1 MNKVLFIFLVLLLV
15 FISGCVTNEANSESL
30 SNIDTSECDKLTDDM
45 ARIVQCYGNIAISY
59 QEPSVCDKIKDK
71 EGRNYCYSNYIQI
84 SFNRGADISI
94 CEKIQDLIYKDG
106 CYGWFA
112 IHNKNA
118 SICEKIQNTS
128 IRNDCYSST
137 S

>member
-1 MNKVLFIFLVLLLV
+1 MNKLLFIFLVLLLV
-15 FISGCVTNEANSESL
+15 FISGCVTNEENSESL

-84 SFNRGADISI
+84 SFNRGANISI

-112 IHNKNA
+112 IHNKNV